1 MSYLKLIYDKIQSL
15 SEPIASALDVDI
27 TVVDHHSVR
36 ISGTGNFYHR
46 INQSSPRNSLL
57 SRVFE
62 SGVPEINIY
71 DSENPKCGTC
81 SDSATCKEINSMIY
95 PIKINNHVIG
105 VVCFASFTP
114 EQDQRMVS
122 KSTEYMEMIRYLA
135 EDIEKEI
142 LSIQMVNE
150 LNIGLA
156 EINGIINSIN
166 RGIVIINQEQRIIH
180 INSKA
185 IKSLNINFSVS
196 KIINKKITDVISGL
210 EINAADSGETLGS
223 WSIGNKSVR
232 VLYKVNY
239 IFLDKETIAT
249 LVDFDVLE
257 EIINIAMTYND
268 HNVVTFENIVGCSH
282 VMQEL
287 ISKARITAKS
297 DSTIILRGASGTG
310 KELFARSIHTSSF
323 RKSGPF
329 VAINCATLPENLI
342 ESELFGYEKGSFT
355 GASPKGKIGKFEQA
369 NNGTLFLDE
378 IADLPLHLQS
388 KLLRVLQERKI
399 TRIGSTS
406 QTSINVRIISAT
418 HKNLEEMIQKNEFRE
433 DLFYRLNVIPL
444 CLPSLKDRDEDVILC
459 AEYIIRTLCRKMS
472 KFPKALSREVEE
484 KFLKYPWPGNVR
496 ELENVLE
503 YAINFSFDEEIGT
516 KDLPEYFLNNYMNAE
531 DRKRVG
537 NTESVEINSLK
548 SLDEMTRSFEG
559 KMLRTLLEVHG
570 DTTEGKK
577 AIAKKLG
584 MSVTTL
590 YRKLNNYYQ
599 AQ

>member
-1 MSYLKLIYDKIQSL
+1 MSYLKLIYEKIQSL

-46 INQSSPRNSLL
+46 INQSSPKNSLL
-57 SRVFE
+57 SRVFS
-62 SGVPEINIY
+62 SGEPEINIY
-71 DSENPKCGTC
+71 DCENPKCEIC

-95 PIKINNHVIG
+95 PIKINDHVIG

-122 KSTEYMEMIRYLA
+122 KRTEYMEMIRYLA

-142 LSIQMVNE
+142 RSIQMVNE
-150 LNIGLA
+150 LNMGLA

-185 IKSLNINFSVS
+185 IKSLNINFSAS
-196 KIINKKITDVISGL
+196 KIINKKILEVISGL
-210 EINAADSGETLGS
+210 EINAADNGEALGN
-223 WSIGNKSVR
+223 WTIGSKVVR

-268 HNVVTFENIVGCSH
+268 HNDVTFENIVGCSH
-282 VMQEL
+282 VMGEL

-310 KELFARSIHTSSF
+310 KELFARSIHNASF
-323 RKSGPF
+323 RKNGPF

-399 TRIGSTS
+399 TRIGSVS

-418 HKNLEEMIQKNEFRE
+418 HKNLEDMIKRNEFRE

-444 CLPSLKDRDEDVILC
+444 RLPSLKDRDEDVVLC
-459 AEYIIRTLCRKMS
+459 AEYITKTLCRKMS
-472 KFPKALSREVEE
+472 KFPKVISREVEG

-516 KDLPEYFLNNYMNAE
+516 KDLPEYFLNNYLNAE
-531 DRKRVG
+531 DRPSE
-537 NTESVEINSLK
+537 TDSEPIEINSLK

-559 KMLRTLLEVHG
+559 KMLRTLLDLHG

-577 AIAKKLG
+577 VIAKKLG

-599 AQ
+599 VQ